1 MSLRVQKVSPQL
13 HESSDFTPYPKD
25 FPSFLRHDKKK
36 SPERSGHEMLVMLSH
51 QGMDIQLEEKGFT
64 VNLGKRAIAFAG
76 DEKSF

>member
-1 MSLRVQKVSPQL
+1 
-13 HESSDFTPYPKD
+13 
-25 FPSFLRHDKKK
+25 
-36 SPERSGHEMLVMLSH
+36 MLVMLSH